1 MLDRRKLK
9 ELEDVNLLD
18 LKPVRVAE
26 WEEQGERVVVI
37 RPKPEVS
44 GLRGLLNRFFYSL
57 AARRLR
63 LDEMGSAGWRLLDG
77 ERTVGEI
84 AKLLRQNYGERV
96 EPAEDRFG
104 HLVRVLRR
112 EDLVA
117 YPGWDDT

>member
-9 ELEDVNLLD
+9 ELEAVNLLD
-18 LKPVRVAE
+18 ISPVRVAE
-26 WEEQGERVVVI
+26 WEEQGGRVVVV

-84 AKLLRQNYGERV
+84 AGQLREQFGEGV
-96 EPAEDRFG
+96 EPAEERFG

-112 EDLVA
+112 EDLVV
-117 YPGWDDT
+117 YPGWDDG